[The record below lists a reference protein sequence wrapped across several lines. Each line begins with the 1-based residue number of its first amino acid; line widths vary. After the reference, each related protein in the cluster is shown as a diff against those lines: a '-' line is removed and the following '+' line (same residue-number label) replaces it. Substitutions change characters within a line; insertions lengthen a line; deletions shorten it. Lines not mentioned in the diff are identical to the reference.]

1 MKQMD
6 FVSLHTYA
14 FHDTFYNHG
23 LQWGPM
29 PEESELPPAEQVV
42 KSVERAIA
50 EQKIQ
55 YKAVVDYLKSIGVDK
70 EIHIG
75 ETGWASLDNSHYG
88 PEGTHAAYEY
98 TSKVF
103 YDAAMKWTKGSN
115 LTCFYFE
122 AFDEPWKSKG
132 TAGSEGHFG
141 LITVDGKAK
150 YMLWDLVDAGAF
162 KGLSRDGNPIVKTHE
177 GDEAVVLKK
186 MKAPKH
192 FKN

>member
-23 LQWGPM
+23 LQWGPL
-29 PEESELPPAEQVV
+29 PEEADLPPAEQVA

-98 TSKVF
+98 TSRVF
-103 YDAAMKWTKGSN
+103 YDAVMAWTKGSN

-122 AFDEPWKSKG
+122 AFDEPWKSEG

-150 YMLWDLVDAGAF
+150 YMLWDLVDTGAF
-162 KGLSRDGNPIVKTHE
+162 EGLTRGGNPIVKTHG
-177 GDEAVVLKK
+177 GDEAAVLKK
-186 MKAPKH
+186 MKPPKH